1 MTPTLELSN
10 LGGGMQMYQW
20 ELKLANL
27 YDGTGEPCAGQLKLN
42 GRKVSLKRLEV
53 FDSTENLGADP
64 PTGSEEIEMYK
75 PRGWRRRSL
84 SWTDKI

>member
-1 MTPTLELSN
+1 
-10 LGGGMQMYQW
+10 MYQW
-20 ELKLANL
+20 ELKLPNL
-27 YDGTGEPCAGQLKLN
+27 YDGTGEPCPGQLKLK

-84 SWTDKI
+84 SGTNKI